1 MTNSNTSTDSAP
13 TTVMA
18 AEIAEQPQRLAQLM
32 RRAEDGQFAR
42 AAEAIDVQR
51 RPFAVIA
58 ARGTSD
64 HAAIYLK
71 HLLEVKLG
79 IVVALASP
87 SVFTVYRRSL
97 RVEGA
102 LWIAISQSGGS
113 PDLVEATR
121 SARESGAFTV
131 AVTNAAD
138 SDLARAVHLTIDIEA
153 GPERAVPATKSYT
166 SELLACWLLAE
177 AMAGRDGSGAAG
189 LPARAAAAVAAPLP
203 DGLVARLQDAD
214 RLVLVGRGYSYPTAL
229 EGALKFVETAHLGAQ
244 GFSGA
249 DLLHGPIGAVS
260 AGDPVLAIVPEGPA
274 GVSLLP
280 VLDSLRAADADLTV
294 VGSHRPDGFDGTL
307 LPAGEDL
314 PEDLAA
320 ITQIIPLQRLACEL
334 ALARGLNPD
343 APRGLNKITRT
354 R

>member
-1 MTNSNTSTDSAP
+1 MTKSSTPAYSAP
-13 TTVMA
+13 ATAMA
-18 AEIAEQPQRLAQLM
+18 TEIAEQPQRLAQLL
-32 RRAEDGQFAR
+32 RQAEDGTFAR
-42 AAEAIDVQR
+42 AAAAVDGQR

-87 SVFTVYRRSL
+87 SVFTVYQRTL

-121 SARESGAFTV
+121 SARHAGAFTL
-131 AVTNAAD
+131 AITNAAD
-138 SDLARAVHLTIDIEA
+138 SDLAGAVHLALDIEA

-166 SELLACWLLAE
+166 SELLACWLLVE
-177 AMAGRDGSGAAG
+177 AMAGRDGE
-189 LPARAAAAVAAPLP
+189 AAAALPERAETVVTAPVP
-203 DGLVARLQDAD
+203 GDLVARLSDAN
-214 RLVLVGRGYSYPTAL
+214 RLLLVGRGYSFPTAL
-229 EGALKFVETAHLGAQ
+229 EGALKFVETAHLAAQ

-249 DLLHGPIGAVS
+249 DLLHGPIGAVN

-274 GVSLLP
+274 GTSLLP
-280 VLDSLRAADADLTV
+280 VLDKLRAADAHLTV
-294 VGSHRPDGFDGTL
+294 VASGRPAGFDGPL
-307 LPAGEDL
+307 VQAGEGL

-343 APRGLNKITRT
+343 APRGLNKITKT